1 MTQYLRTRV
10 TAVGPDVPD
19 LLEGGV
25 LILFADGAP
34 PELAEVS
41 VMHAVEGE
49 PSTGAPAPG
58 VPIRIGSVEARLT
71 GIGELA
77 WAKVR
82 DIGHVV
88 INFNGAAAPE
98 RPGELTAS
106 PVDGEMLARA
116 LQPGA
121 TIAIG
126 D

>member
-1 MTQYLRTRV
+1 MTPYLRTRV

-41 VMHAVEGE
+41 VLHAVVGE
-49 PSTGAPAPG
+49 PATEAPTAG
-58 VPIRIGSVEARLT
+58 VPIRVGALEAKLT

-88 INFNGAAAPE
+88 VNFNGSATPE

-106 PVDGEMLARA
+106 TVDGAALAAA

-121 TIAIG
+121 EIVIG
-126 D
+126 G

>member
-1 MTQYLRTRV
+1 MTEFLRTRV

-25 LILFADGAP
+25 LILFAEGAP

-41 VMHAVEGE
+41 VLHAVEGE
-49 PSTGAPAPG
+49 PTSDAPTPG
-58 VPIRIGSVEARLT
+58 VSIRVGSVSARLT
-71 GIGELA
+71 GIGDLA

-98 RPGELTAS
+98 RPGELAAS
-106 PVDGEMLARA
+106 EVDGAALAAA

-121 TIAIG
+121 EIVIG

>member
-1 MTQYLRTRV
+1 MTTRFRTLV
-10 TAVGPDVPD
+10 TAIGPDVAD

-41 VMHAVEGE
+41 VTHRVAEE
-49 PSTGAPAPG
+49 PSVEAPSPGAA
-58 VPIRIGSVEARLT
+58 IRVGSVEATLT
-71 GIGELA
+71 GIGPLA

-88 INFNGAAAPE
+88 INFNGAEAPE
-98 RPGELTAS
+98 RPGEIAAS
-106 PVDGEMLARA
+106 AVDGAALASA

-121 TIAIG
+121 EIAITG
-126 D
+126 

>member
-1 MTQYLRTRV
+1 MTQFLRTRV

-25 LILFADGAP
+25 LILFAEGAP

-41 VMHAVEGE
+41 VLHAVEGE
-49 PSTGAPAPG
+49 ATSEAPTPG
-58 VPIRIGSVEARLT
+58 VSIRVGSVSARLT
-71 GIGELA
+71 GIGGLA

-88 INFNGAAAPE
+88 INFNGATDPE

-106 PVDGEMLARA
+106 EVDGAALAAA

-121 TIAIG
+121 EIVIG

>member
-1 MTQYLRTRV
+1 MPVHLRTLV

-41 VMHAVEGE
+41 VLHRVTEG
-49 PSTGAPAPG
+49 PSDAPPPVG
-58 VPIRIGSVEARLT
+58 TSIRIGPVEARLT
-71 GIGELA
+71 GLGDLA

-88 INFNGAAAPE
+88 INFNGAAEPE
-98 RPGELTAS
+98 RPGEIAAS
-106 PVDGEMLARA
+106 AVDGTALAAA
-116 LQPGA
+116 LSAGTEIVIGA
-121 TIAIG
+121 
-126 D
+126 